1 MLCIKRLVP
10 VGSAHFCPSVAPLAL
25 ASAVSSW
32 LGTSAVREAPGKI
45 TFTPWGT
52 PPAAS
57 SSSPSVVPVLVPERF
72 EPGRRPLSLVPAPE
86 EVTPTS
92 SMPRVDLR
100 AELDRLTRALI
111 IWMGYIVAIT
121 GIVAFLAGR
130 FV

>member
-1 MLCIKRLVP
+1 MMPATRADVPGGLTSTVDERSLWRLYGKLVE
-10 VGSAHFCPSVAPLAL
+10 V
-25 ASAVSSW
+25 
-32 LGTSAVREAPGKI
+32 LGLDE
-45 TFTPWGT
+45 GT
-52 PPAAS
+52 TLMEL
-57 SSSPSVVPVLVPERF
+57 LVPERF

-92 SMPRVDLR
+92 SSEPRVDLR

-111 IWMGYIVAIT
+111 IWMGFIVAIT